1 MATVRVRK
9 RGKTYSY
16 IFEAGKTTDGKR
28 RVIEKGGFALKDDAY
43 AAGVAAYTDYR
54 HGNIGITSD
63 RITLRAFC
71 QKWMENV
78 VRSNVRESTYDVYS
92 RILEQHILS
101 VIGMTDLQDITPALL
116 DGFIRQQAS
125 LGLSHSYLLQMRR
138 ILHQALDYAVYPA
151 ELIQSNPVNY
161 IKIPKSAPRNLV
173 KRTII
178 APDVYEQLL
187 RDHPLGKLCHIP
199 IMLLYHTGARIGEV
213 LGLCWE
219 NVDFERRVICIRQQY
234 TYISGSGNL
243 LVPPKTPTS
252 IRDIIVDE
260 SLLAELKRWKAMQSS
275 WELEAG
281 DTYRIV
287 DEQDDHTLR
296 YPSKRAARP
305 DAHRRYMVCTGPT
318 GKPLSRATLM
328 QTLKKYDL
336 NAHSFRHTHATML
349 IEAGASLKGVAGRLG
364 HKRVEMTDE
373 VYTHNTKKI
382 QQDTEKAFE
391 KTLENMQTKS

>member
-16 IFEAGKTTDGKR
+16 IFEAGKTADGKR

-101 VIGMTDLQDITPALL
+101 VIGMTDLQDLTPAFL

-187 RDHPLGKLCHIP
+187 HDHPLGKLCHIP

-219 NVDFERRVICIRQQY
+219 NVDFERRIICIQQQY

-243 LVPPKTPTS
+243 LVPPKTPT
-252 IRDIIVDE
+252 
-260 SLLAELKRWKAMQSS
+260 LKRWKAMQSS

-364 HKRVEMTDE
+364 HKRGEMTDE
-373 VYTHNTKKI
+373 VYTHNTQKI

-391 KTLENMQTKS
+391 KTLETMQTKR